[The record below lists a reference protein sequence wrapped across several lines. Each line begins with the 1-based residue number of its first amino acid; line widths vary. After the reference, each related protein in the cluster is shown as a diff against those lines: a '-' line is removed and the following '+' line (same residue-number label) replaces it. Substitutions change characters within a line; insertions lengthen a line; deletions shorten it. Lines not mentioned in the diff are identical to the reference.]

1 MIYHVC
7 QLAVSPLLTG
17 SYVRVY
23 EYTYDF
29 DNIGWNIEFS
39 FLIISLTKK
48 NIFKES

>member
-1 MIYHVC
+1 MVHNPPIPRARHDPTMIYHVC

-29 DNIGWNIEFS
+29 DNIG
-39 FLIISLTKK
+39 
-48 NIFKES
+48 